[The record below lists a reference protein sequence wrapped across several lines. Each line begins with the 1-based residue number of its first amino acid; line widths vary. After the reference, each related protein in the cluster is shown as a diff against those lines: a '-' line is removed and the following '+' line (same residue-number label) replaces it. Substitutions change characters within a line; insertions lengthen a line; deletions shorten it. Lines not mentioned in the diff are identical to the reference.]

1 MPNARPCWENYADGC
16 GMNMFEFYWPL
27 CFLLLPLPWLYR
39 RWLPA
44 AQPRSAALRVNFI
57 DRLQSI
63 QGLASESP
71 TPGRRWPHVLVWV
84 LLVCAAARPQWLGEP
99 LPTASSSRSMMLAV
113 DLSGS
118 MEFRDM
124 QLDGREV
131 NRLALVKELL
141 GGFIERR
148 HGDRLGLV
156 LFGSQAYVQA
166 PLTHDRQAVAEWLD
180 ESFIGLP
187 GRETAIGDAIGLSI
201 KRLQH
206 EPETSRVL
214 ILISDGAN
222 TAGSVSPLR
231 AARLAAEHKIRI
243 FTIGV
248 GADVTAQTSAFS
260 FLGLQSDPSIE
271 LDEASLQEI
280 AQLTGGEY
288 FRARNADDMQAI
300 YQRLDLLE
308 PALHAGL
315 PDRRVSPLYPWPLG
329 LALLLSLGLS
339 ITLVQRS
346 RQHA

>member
-1 MPNARPCWENYADGC
+1 MT
-16 GMNMFEFYWPL
+16 MFEFHWPL

-39 RWLPA
+39 RWLPPAQTRA
-44 AQPRSAALRVNFI
+44 ASLQVSFI
-57 DRLQSI
+57 DRLQAI
-63 QGLASESP
+63 QGLSSQSRSN
-71 TPGRRWPHVLVWV
+71 GRKWPYLLVWA
-84 LLVCAAARPQWLGEP
+84 LLLCAAARPQWLGEP
-99 LPTASSSRSMMLAV
+99 LPTATSGRDMMLAV

-124 QLDGREV
+124 HLEGREV
-131 NRLALVKELL
+131 NRLTLVKELL
-141 GGFIERR
+141 GDFIERR
-148 HGDRLGLV
+148 RGDRLGLV

-166 PLTHDRQAVAEWLD
+166 PLTHDRQAIAQWLD

-206 EPETSRVL
+206 EPAASRVL
-214 ILISDGAN
+214 LLISDGAN

-231 AARLAAEHKIRI
+231 AARLAAEYQIRI

-248 GADVTAQTSAFS
+248 GADVAPQASAFS

-271 LDEASLQEI
+271 LDEASLREI

-288 FRARNADDMQAI
+288 FRARNAEDMQTI
-300 YQRLDLLE
+300 YQRLDQLE
-308 PALHAGL
+308 PVLRAGL
-315 PDRRVSPLYPWPLG
+315 PDRQSSPLYHWPLG

-339 ITLVQRS
+339 ASMLLRS
-346 RQHA
+346 RQHG

>member
-1 MPNARPCWENYADGC
+1 MS
-16 GMNMFEFYWPL
+16 MFEFHWPL

-44 AQPRSAALRVNFI
+44 AQTRSAALQVSFI
-57 DRLQSI
+57 DRLQAL

-71 TPGRRWPHVLVWV
+71 GPARRWPHIVVWL

-99 LPTASSSRSMMLAV
+99 LPTATSSRNMMLAV

-131 NRLALVKELL
+131 NRLTLVKELL
-141 GGFIERR
+141 GDFIERR

-166 PLTHDRQAVAEWLD
+166 PLTHDLQAVAEWLD

-201 KRLQH
+201 KRLQN
-206 EPETSRVL
+206 EPSASRVL
-214 ILISDGAN
+214 ILLSDGAN

-231 AARLAAEHKIRI
+231 AARLAAEHQIRI

-248 GADVTAQTSAFS
+248 GADAPAQTSAFS

-271 LDEASLQEI
+271 LDEPSLQAI
-280 AQLTGGEY
+280 AELTGGEY
-288 FRARNADDMQAI
+288 FRARNAEDMQAI
-300 YQRLDLLE
+300 YQRLDQLE
-308 PALHAGL
+308 PALRAGL
-315 PDRRVSPLYPWPLG
+315 PDRQTTALYPWPLG

-339 ITLVQRS
+339 IAIVK
-346 RQHA
+346 RQHD

>member
-1 MPNARPCWENYADGC
+1 MS
-16 GMNMFEFYWPL
+16 MFEFHWPL
-27 CFLLLPLPWLYR
+27 CFLLLPLPWLYH

-44 AQPRSAALRVNFI
+44 AQTRSAALQVSFI
-57 DRLQSI
+57 DRLQTLQALSP
-63 QGLASESP
+63 ESRN
-71 TPGRRWPHVLVWV
+71 PGRKWPHLMVWV

-99 LPTASSSRSMMLAV
+99 LPIASSSRNMMLAV

-131 NRLALVKELL
+131 NRLTLVKELL
-141 GGFIERR
+141 GDFIERR

-166 PLTHDRQAVAEWLD
+166 PLTHDLQAVAQWLD

-201 KRLQH
+201 KRLQN
-206 EPETSRVL
+206 EPAASRVM

-231 AARLAAEHKIRI
+231 AARLAAEHQIRI

-248 GADVTAQTSAFS
+248 GADAPAQTSAFS
-260 FLGLQSDPSIE
+260 FQDLQSDPSIE
-271 LDEASLQEI
+271 LDEPSLREV

-288 FRARNADDMQAI
+288 FRARNAEDMQAI
-300 YQRLDLLE
+300 YQRLDKLE
-308 PALHAGL
+308 PALRADL
-315 PDRRVSPLYPWPLG
+315 PDRQSTPLYPWPLG

-339 ITLVQRS
+339 IVTIRRS
-346 RQHA
+346 HQPDREPST

>member
-1 MPNARPCWENYADGC
+1 MS
-16 GMNMFEFYWPL
+16 MFEFHWPL

-44 AQPRSAALRVNFI
+44 AQTRSAALQVSFI
-57 DRLQSI
+57 DRLQAL

-71 TPGRRWPHVLVWV
+71 GPARRWPHIVVWL

-99 LPTASSSRSMMLAV
+99 LPTATSSRNMMLAV

-131 NRLALVKELL
+131 NRLTLVKELL
-141 GGFIERR
+141 GDFIERR

-166 PLTHDRQAVAEWLD
+166 PLTHDLQAVAEWLD

-201 KRLQH
+201 KRLQN
-206 EPETSRVL
+206 EPSASRVL
-214 ILISDGAN
+214 ILLSDGAN

-231 AARLAAEHKIRI
+231 AARLAAEHQIRI
-243 FTIGV
+243 FTIGG
-248 GADVTAQTSAFS
+248 GADAPAQTSAFS

-271 LDEASLQEI
+271 LDEPSLQAI
-280 AQLTGGEY
+280 AELTGGEY
-288 FRARNADDMQAI
+288 FRARNAEDMQAI
-300 YQRLDLLE
+300 YQRLDQLE
-308 PALHAGL
+308 PALRAGL
-315 PDRRVSPLYPWPLG
+315 PDRQTTALYPWPLG

-339 ITLVQRS
+339 IAIVK
-346 RQHA
+346 RQHD